1 MIKRILSIGLLNCL
15 SHLFLFSQPE
25 SWYITEIASSI
36 DGQTEVPVENGRIDI
51 VTSTHAIEVERA
63 SNWKH
68 SIGQCLWYALQT
80 NKEPGIILIMES
92 IADRKHGI
100 RLQSALDYA
109 GLGAKVKVW
118 FYPEDFGG
126 TYESIENSFNE
137 EKKSIPG
144 ATSYW
149 FTSSSGMRHNA
160 GCRWFTNS
168 KGRYCIESEG
178 KPCGT
183 CGG

>member
-1 MIKRILSIGLLNCL
+1 M

-36 DGQTEVPVENGRIDI
+36 DGQTEVPVENGRVDI